1 MVAVRLSDLAPDRK
15 ATRITYGVLNLTHRH
30 SHEKPLPMDPGKPTM
45 VRVYLNHVAHLFR
58 RGHRLRIAI
67 STSYW
72 PLAWPAP
79 RPARLTLHT
88 GKSVLY
94 LPIRPPREE
103 DKDYQPFEKPEAA
116 EPITL
121 QQQEPEEHQ
130 WRVIRNLETD
140 VSALEVVNDE
150 GSYYYPASDLT
161 VSREAREWYSFEADK
176 FDTLSGEVRNSR
188 TFSRGGWKAGFRT
201 RTVLR
206 CDENNWYINA
216 ELDAFEGDKRVFSKS
231 WDETIE
237 RDMI

>member
-1 MVAVRLSDLAPDRK
+1 
-15 ATRITYGVLNLTHRH
+15 
-30 SHEKPLPMDPGKPTM
+30 
-45 VRVYLNHVAHLFR
+45 
-58 RGHRLRIAI
+58 
-67 STSYW
+67 
-72 PLAWPAP
+72 
-79 RPARLTLHT
+79 
-88 GKSVLY
+88 VLY